1 MASVSIGLA
10 LGGGVARGWCH
21 IGVLRTLIQAGYEP
35 DIIAGTSIGAV
46 VGGMY
51 LAGQLDA
58 LEIWARSLDQKRVRA
73 LMDIALT
80 SGGLIGGRRLKEL
93 LDQYAGGILIEN
105 LTRNFAAVATELK
118 TGHEHWLRAGELTRA
133 LRASYA
139 LPGVFPA
146 VQVNGRFYVDGALTN
161 PVPTAAA
168 RAMGAR
174 LVIGVGLHVDGQ
186 LADDD
191 MSEPGPFGD
200 ETGGRDDNKGSWS
213 DWIRPDR
220 AIAKM
225 IFGPRPDGP
234 GIAATMT
241 GALNIMLDRL
251 TRVRLAAD
259 PADVMIEPDV
269 SHIGLLEFHRADE
282 LIALGGQAA
291 ERALPMIER
300 LSRALD

>member
-1 MASVSIGLA
+1 MARVNIGLA

-21 IGVLRTLIQAGYEP
+21 IGVLRTLVQAGFEP

-46 VGGMY
+46 VGGLY
-51 LAGQLDA
+51 LAGHLDE
-58 LEIWARSLDQKRVRA
+58 LESWARGLSPKKVRG
-73 LMDIALT
+73 LMDVSLT
-80 SGGLIGGRRLKEL
+80 SGGLIGGRKLKDL
-93 LDQYAGGILIEN
+93 LDTYIDGVLIEN
-105 LTRNFAAVATELK
+105 LRHNFAAVATELK
-118 TGHEHWLRAGELTRA
+118 TGHEAWLREGQLSRA
-133 LRASYA
+133 MRASYA

-146 VQVNGRFYVDGALTN
+146 INIDGRFYVDGALTN

-186 LADDD
+186 GAD
-191 MSEPGPFGD
+191 GD
-200 ETGGRDDNKGSWS
+200 LTDPDALGDTMAESSWGEWLRI
-213 DWIRPDR
+213 DKLMARL
-220 AIAKM
+220 
-225 IFGPRPDGP
+225 IFGKPKEGP
-234 GIAATMT
+234 GISDTMT

-251 TRVRLAAD
+251 TRIRLAAD

-300 LSRALD
+300 LVSVLD

>member
-1 MASVSIGLA
+1 MANVSIGLA

-21 IGVLRTLIQAGYEP
+21 IGVMRTLIQAGFEP

-46 VGGMY
+46 VGGLY
-51 LAGQLDA
+51 LAGKLDD
-58 LEIWARSLDQKRVRA
+58 LEIWARSLNRAKVRA
-73 LMDIALT
+73 LMDVSLR
-80 SGGLIGGRRLKEL
+80 SGGLIAGARLKAL
-93 LDQYAGGILIEN
+93 LDQYAGGILIEH
-105 LTRNFAAVATELK
+105 LTRNFAAVATELS
-118 TGHEHWLRAGELTRA
+118 TGHEIWLRDGELTQA

-146 VQVNGRFYVDGALTN
+146 VNIDGRYYVDGALTD

-191 MSEPGPFGD
+191 LSEPGPFGD
-200 ETGGRDDNKGSWS
+200 SEEGAWS

-220 AIAKM
+220 IVSRL
-225 IFGPRPDGP
+225 IFGKPKVGP
-234 GIAATMT
+234 GISATMT

-251 TRVRLAAD
+251 TRMRLAAD

-269 SHIGLLEFHRADE
+269 SHIGLLEFDRADE

-300 LSRALD
+300 LALALD